1 MNSYTKNITP
11 YVQEQLSKADQSDR
25 LGNVADSFV
34 YLENAH
40 VLGQESTYWH
50 VKVHYLMLRW
60 AIKQLDMNEAIG
72 QMIRIIGAV
81 LFTAIKGV
89 PTGNTGGSNVSL
101 VKVMPIKPEHAEI
114 IAKVKKQHNST
125 SEKD

>member
-1 MNSYTKNITP
+1 MNNFTKSITP
-11 YVQEQLSKADQSDR
+11 YVQDQLSEADRSDR

-60 AIKQLDMNEAIG
+60 AIKQHDINEVIG
-72 QMIRIIGAV
+72 QIIRIIGAA
-81 LFTAIKGV
+81 LLTAIKGV
-89 PTGNTGGSNVSL
+89 PTGNTGGSNVSP

-114 IAKVKKQHNST
+114 IAKVKNDIST
-125 SEKD
+125 S